1 MKKKIKQKTSLKQI
15 IYYLIS
21 GGAYFATGYIVF
33 FICDKGLHLNLW
45 WAKLSANILGWTVNY
60 LLQRYW
66 VFNNQ
71 HLSSRKVQVT
81 YRYAIITGIDF
92 VIDYLIVR
100 ELKVNGLTPYLG
112 QFVSAAFF
120 TVWNYYWYKY
130 WVFPNTPKKSK
141 K

>member
-1 MKKKIKQKTSLKQI
+1 MKKKLKQKTSLKQI
-15 IYYLIS
+15 TYYLIS

-45 WAKLSANILGWTVNY
+45 WAKLSANIIGWIINY
-60 LLQRYW
+60 ILQRYW
-66 VFNNQ
+66 VFNNK
-71 HLSSRKVQVT
+71 HLSSQKIEVT
-81 YRYAIITGIDF
+81 YRYVIITAIDF

-100 ELKVNGLTPYLG
+100 ELKTNGLTPYLG
-112 QFVSAAFF
+112 QFVSAGFF

-130 WVFPNTPKKSK
+130 WVFPNKSKKSK

>member
-21 GGAYFATGYIVF
+21 GGAYFATGDIVF

-81 YRYAIITGIDF
+81 YRYAIITAVDF
-92 VIDYLIVR
+92 LIDYLIVR